1 MISLISLM
9 TETSWSRETRSTHSL
24 PGARVNGGTKTTTGL
39 PTVHAKEDM
48 IHDVRFEGAEV
59 CVKTKS
65 ESAEGKSRANLRVL
79 PPFIVDEVL
88 EDALLIGGVLRPHL

>member
-1 MISLISLM
+1 MV
-9 TETSWSRETRSTHSL
+9 
-24 PGARVNGGTKTTTGL
+24 ARNTVNPLSSCGQSEWRHEQTTTGL

-88 EDALLIGGVLRPHL
+88 EDALLIGGVLWPHL

>member
-1 MISLISLM
+1 LIARNTINPLSSWGRIEWSHEQTATSL
-9 TETSWSRETRSTHSL
+9 R
-24 PGARVNGGTKTTTGL
+24 
-39 PTVHAKEDM
+39 TVHTKGDM

-59 CVKTKS
+59 CEGES

>member
-1 MISLISLM
+1 
-9 TETSWSRETRSTHSL
+9 
-24 PGARVNGGTKTTTGL
+24 
-39 PTVHAKEDM
+39 M

-88 EDALLIGGVLRPHL
+88 EDALLIGGVLWPHL